1 MEIGA
6 FFILVILVL
15 VLAVLSGGV
24 YAIAAYFRHQKLH
37 PAEDKLEGER
47 DDRESRKPEHVRTGQ
62 AQRAHFVGTP
72 KRG

>member
-6 FFILVILVL
+6 FFILVILAVVL
-15 VLAVLSGGV
+15 VVVGGGV

-37 PAEDKLEGER
+37 PEEDKLEGEAG
-47 DDRESRKPEHVRTGQ
+47 EQEPRKPQHVRTGQ

-72 KRG
+72 TRD

>member
-6 FFILVILVL
+6 FFILVILV
-15 VLAVLSGGV
+15 VVAVVVGGGI
-24 YAIAAYFRHQKLH
+24 YGIAAYFRHQKLH
-37 PAEDKLEGER
+37 PAEDKLEGEAG
-47 DDRESRKPEHVRTGQ
+47 EQEPSKPEHVRTGQ